1 MTYEGGGFIL
11 SPMKRTILAL
21 AAAAL
26 AAVVPADA
34 AAQEGAEPGD
44 PMRIAIMVDNSQTP
58 LDPLPQIREVRG
70 PVFPIHQSTIYKSSN
85 SYSPSP
91 FIISIMC

>member
-21 AAAAL
+21 AA
-26 AAVVPADA
+26 ADA